1 MTVEVMT
8 LVSLIITV
16 GVGCG
21 ITFFRLAHFFPNHIK
36 IFL

>member
-8 LVSLIITV
+8 LVSHIITV

-21 ITFFRLAHFFPNHIK
+21 ITLPDLR
-36 IFL
+36 IFSQIT